1 MACIP
6 RPAPT
11 AKAQPMAWALGVLLL
26 LGQAVPGV
34 ALGQERARPEYEV
47 NDLWSEPAPGVRY
60 LDRRTSVP
68 MHAYAAVVDLRAEGV
83 RVISTRFEERWVP
96 VSEFAAAHADEGV
109 AVAVNGG
116 FWVGAQRPLGVAIGG
131 GEPWPTSYL
140 DETVGV
146 FAIDDG
152 GRAHLFAPGEPIDP
166 ELMASFTEAVSG
178 RPALLRAGEIDVP
191 GLDGF
196 ESSNDRAPRTA
207 VGLDRTRRHLILVV
221 VDGRQPAS
229 HGMTL
234 YELARFMEELGATD
248 AMNLD
253 GGGSSAMV
261 VPRLGGVVN
270 VPARGRW
277 EIAMDDVL
285 SRWTRTRETDGGTE
299 VWVHG
304 REREVM
310 NHLAVLA
317 PRPSDPVV
325 VGHGDALA
333 VGLAP
338 PVLPPRREPPL
349 PPRFRLGQARE
360 WLVWAVP
367 AACALALVF
376 ALVRLHARR
385 ARANAGGPPRGSPRG
400 RVELPPSRA
409 ADGSPDAV

>member
-1 MACIP
+1 MGILVWAALFIASW
-6 RPAPT
+6 PARAGT
-11 AKAQPMAWALGVLLL
+11 AAA
-26 LGQAVPGV
+26 
-34 ALGQERARPEYEV
+34 QERERPEYEV
-47 NDLWSEPAPGVRY
+47 NDLWSEPAAGVRY

-83 RVISTRFEERWVP
+83 RVISTRYEERWVP

-116 FWVGAQRPLGVAIGG
+116 FWVGAQRPLGVAIGR
-131 GEPWPTSYL
+131 GEAWPTSYL

-146 FAIDDG
+146 FAIDDR
-152 GRAHLFAPGEPIDP
+152 GRAHLFAPGEPIEP
-166 ELMASFTEAVSG
+166 ELFETFVEAVSG
-178 RPALLRAGEIDVP
+178 RPALLRDGAIDVA
-191 GLDGF
+191 GLDLF
-196 ESSNDRAPRTA
+196 ESANDRAPRTA

-234 YELARFMEELGATD
+234 YELARFLEELGATN

-277 EIAMDDVL
+277 EIAMDDAIE
-285 SRWTRTRETDGGTE
+285 RWTRTRETDVGTE
-299 VWVHG
+299 VWTHG

-317 PRPSDPVV
+317 PMPAEPVV
-325 VGHGDALA
+325 VGRDDPLLS
-333 VGLAP
+333 GLSP
-338 PVLPPRREPPL
+338 PIVAPRRPPPL
-349 PPRFRLGQARE
+349 PPRFRLGPARE

-367 AACALALVF
+367 LAAGALVLA
-376 ALVRLHARR
+376 ALVRWRVRRGRRARR
-385 ARANAGGPPRGSPRG
+385 AVERAPASWRCSP
-400 RVELPPSRA
+400 LPGTSA
-409 ADGSPDAV
+409 SSSS

>member
-1 MACIP
+1 MLACAALCIASSLA
-6 RPAPT
+6 RPDI
-11 AKAQPMAWALGVLLL
+11 
-26 LGQAVPGV
+26 V
-34 ALGQERARPEYEV
+34 AAQERERPEYEV

-83 RVISTRFEERWVP
+83 RVISTRYEERWVP

-116 FWVGAQRPLGVAIGG
+116 FWVGAQRPLGVAIGR

-140 DETVGV
+140 DQTVGV
-146 FAIDDG
+146 FAIDDR
-152 GRAHLFAPGEPIDP
+152 GRAHLFAPGEPIAP
-166 ELMASFTEAVSG
+166 ELFDTFVEAVSG
-178 RPALLRAGEIDVP
+178 RPALLRDGAIDVA
-191 GLDGF
+191 GLDLF
-196 ESSNDRAPRTA
+196 ESANDRAPRTA
-207 VGLDRTRRHLILVV
+207 IGLDRTRRHLILVV

-234 YELARFMEELGATD
+234 YELARFLEELGATN

-285 SRWTRTRETDGGTE
+285 ERWTRTRETEAGTE
-299 VWVHG
+299 VWAHG

-317 PRPSDPVV
+317 PPPAEPVV
-325 VGHGDALA
+325 VGRDDPLLA
-333 VGLAP
+333 GLSP
-338 PVLPPRREPPL
+338 PVLAPRRPPPL
-349 PPRFRLGQARE
+349 PPRVRLGQARE

-367 AACALALVF
+367 LAAGLLVAVVLVLARWR
-376 ALVRLHARR
+376 AWRARR
-385 ARANAGGPPRGSPRG
+385 ART
-400 RVELPPSRA
+400 VTDRA
-409 ADGSPDAV
+409 LASWRCAPLSGATASSSS

>member
-1 MACIP
+1 MTSTFVAPPNTDSPPRRLVWTLACVSLLVP
-6 RPAPT
+6 LARPSP
-11 AKAQPMAWALGVLLL
+11 AL
-26 LGQAVPGV
+26 A
-34 ALGQERARPEYEV
+34 QERERPDYEV
-47 NDLWSEPAPGVRY
+47 NDLWSDPAPGVRY

-83 RVISTRFEERWVP
+83 SVISTRYEERWVP

-116 FWVGAQRPLGVAIGG
+116 FWVGAQRPLGVAIGR

-146 FAIDDG
+146 FAIDDR
-152 GRAHLFAPGEPIDP
+152 GRAHLYAPGELIEP
-166 ELMASFTEAVSG
+166 EVFGTFVEAVSG
-178 RPALLRAGEIDVP
+178 RPALLRDGEIDVA
-191 GLDGF
+191 GLDTF
-196 ESSNDRAPRTA
+196 VSANERAPRTA
-207 VGLDRTRRHLILVV
+207 IGLDRTRRHLILVV

-234 YELARFMEELGATD
+234 YELARFLEELGATN

-277 EIAMDDVL
+277 EIAMDDVVE
-285 SRWTRTRETDGGTE
+285 RWTRTRETDVGTE
-299 VWVHG
+299 VWTHG

-317 PRPSDPVV
+317 PAPADPVV
-325 VGHGDALA
+325 VGGGDALA
-333 VGLAP
+333 GGLAP
-338 PVLPPRREPPL
+338 PVVVTRRPPPL

-367 AACALALVF
+367 VAPAVVVVLGLVKWRSRR
-376 ALVRLHARR
+376 VRT
-385 ARANAGGPPRGSPRG
+385 ANERG
-400 RVELPPSRA
+400 RRTWRYGLPPGASA
-409 ADGSPDAV
+409 NGSS